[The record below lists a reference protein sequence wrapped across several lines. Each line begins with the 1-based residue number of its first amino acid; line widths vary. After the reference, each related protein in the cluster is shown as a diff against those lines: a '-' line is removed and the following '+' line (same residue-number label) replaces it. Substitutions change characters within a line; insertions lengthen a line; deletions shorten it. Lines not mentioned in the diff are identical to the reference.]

1 MNIKCKFYEG
11 NLWKSGKRRSTL
23 REVFSFANAIN
34 LKNAINFK
42 NVINFSLALIEQLAK
57 RYDEQVV
64 SFTV

>member
-34 LKNAINFK
+34 LNKTENPSK
-42 NVINFSLALIEQLAK
+42 DALDKADNYAKCKLCQL
-57 RYDEQVV
+57 
-64 SFTV
+64 

>member
-42 NVINFSLALIEQLAK
+42 NVINFSP
-57 RYDEQVV
+57 
-64 SFTV
+64 